1 MAAWPDKDPND
12 KLDYTIDWSAALTE
26 GDTIVASEWEIPN
39 ELTSS
44 NISFDTTKTIV
55 WLAGGGNGG
64 KHSIINKVTTSAGR
78 VIERSV
84 LLKVKSR

>member
-26 GDTIVASEWEIPN
+26 GDTIVASEWTISE
-39 ELTSS
+39 ELVFS
-44 NISFDTTKTIV
+44 NMSFDTTKTIV
-55 WLAGGGNGG
+55 WLAEGVEGV
-64 KHSIINKVTTSAGR
+64 KYTLTNKVTTFAGR